1 MLEWDYELAL
11 VSTLIVRWRPKSHT
25 LYVPCEEMTITLH
38 DEEYQLGLN
47 IDGDPVSEYI
57 GGWEHFYKRRSIED
71 ICQQLLGVVPGPM
84 IDSYRPGGL
93 SSLLD
98 VLGHG
103 LPLAEPRGLEPLMTE
118 LASSLDSGGMSSTG
132 SVDWTPYADLLIQGI
147 VPHKIAAAE
156 AFAAVVC
163 PLLCFAIIKW
173 HQVDRVVHQ
182 FGGLQHILT
191 RPLNIDEMHGHN
203 SRFGRGEWFLEI
215 LGAGISCGQLG
226 ETMDSRYIMRLTC
239 VITTI
244 FEIVFLVDAPK
255 LRQLED
261 GKLPQ
266 VRPQE
271 WRGRRRGRAPPRCG
285 AAAAGHD
292 RGSVSPPADVNEAH
306 QEEDTEQVVRELSGP
321 IPRDYLTLGP
331 PGTSHPSEARTS
343 QQGHATG
350 ARTNEQIYIP
360 FNP

>member
-1 MLEWDYELAL
+1 MWDVVMG
-11 VSTLIVRWRPKSHT
+11 VS
-25 LYVPCEEMTITLH
+25 
-38 DEEYQLGLN
+38 
-47 IDGDPVSEYI
+47 YI
-57 GGWEHFYKRRSIED
+57 GMALPS
-71 ICQQLLGVVPGPM
+71 
-84 IDSYRPGGL
+84 
-93 SSLLD
+93 D

-244 FEIVFLVDAPK
+244 FEIWVHLKLVGQGDHQLVVGGVVLNDLPIHYPDAPK